1 MGQSPS
7 IPTAVQLIAITRSD
21 VTKILNVILSVLERT
36 TPGNSRDKL
45 IKEVQMA
52 LTKIGTDFNA
62 LVARATAD
70 ETLIAA
76 LQAQVTAL
84 QAAASA
90 PETLSPEDQA
100 AETAAETFLATA
112 QPADTTGA
120 ETPPA
125 TVTVQVGSG
134 S

>member
-1 MGQSPS
+1 MGQSLCG
-7 IPTAVQLIAITRSD
+7 PTAVELIAITRSD
-21 VTKILNVILSVLERT
+21 VTRSLNVILSVLERT

-62 LVARATAD
+62 LVARAQAD

-76 LQAQVTAL
+76 LQAQVGAL
-84 QAAASA
+84 QVAGGAAA
-90 PETLSPEDQA
+90 TLSPEDQA

-112 QPADTTGA
+112 QPADITGA
-120 ETPPA
+120 EAPPTTA
-125 TVTVQVGSG
+125 TVQVGSG

>member
-1 MGQSPS
+1 MDQSPDS
-7 IPTAVQLIAITRSD
+7 PTPIQLIAITRSD
-21 VTKILNVILSVLERT
+21 VTKILNVVLSVLEG
-36 TPGNSRDKL
+36 TPHGNSSDKL

-62 LVARATAD
+62 LVARATSD

-76 LQAQVTAL
+76 LQAQVAAL
-84 QAAASA
+84 QAAAGASA
-90 PETLSPEDQA
+90 TLSPEDQA

-120 ETPPA
+120 ETAPPTA
-125 TVTVQVGSG
+125 TVQVGSG

>member
-1 MGQSPS
+1 MAQSPYS
-7 IPTAVQLIAITRSD
+7 PTATQLIAITRSD

-36 TPGNSRDKL
+36 TPGNNRDKL
-45 IKEVQMA
+45 LKEVQMA
-52 LTKIGTDFNA
+52 LTKIGEDFSA

-76 LQAQVTAL
+76 LQAQVAAL
-84 QAAASA
+84 QAAGGGSA
-90 PETLSPEDQA
+90 GLSPEDQA

-112 QPADTTGA
+112 QPADSTGA

-125 TVTVQVGSG
+125 TATVQVGSG

>member
-1 MGQSPS
+1 MGQSLCG
-7 IPTAVQLIAITRSD
+7 PTAVELIAITRSD
-21 VTKILNVILSVLERT
+21 VTRSLNVILSVLERT

-62 LVARATAD
+62 LVARAQAD

-76 LQAQVTAL
+76 LQAQVGAL
-84 QAAASA
+84 QVAGGAAA
-90 PETLSPEDQA
+90 TLSPEDQA